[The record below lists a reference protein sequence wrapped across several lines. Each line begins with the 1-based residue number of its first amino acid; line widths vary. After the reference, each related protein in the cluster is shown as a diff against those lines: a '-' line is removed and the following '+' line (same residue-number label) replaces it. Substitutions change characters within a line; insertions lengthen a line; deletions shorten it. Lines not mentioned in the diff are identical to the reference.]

1 MSTMF
6 PHIMWPY
13 CEFRMQVWN
22 VLHAARWKYRTKKLR
37 KKSPSVHHRT
47 TLSGVSSQLKHVSTI
62 GKKTVKQQYLLH
74 MSSQHGK
81 RWPTNG
87 GDRLVSFKHPSKFQR
102 LSRLGFVTAPMSC
115 NGDQPNF
122 ARCLA
127 VSWAGTIFWGL
138 LPPNGILPGAKFT
151 LRPSLAFSYIALSIQ
166 S

>member
-1 MSTMF
+1 
-6 PHIMWPY
+6 
-13 CEFRMQVWN
+13 
-22 VLHAARWKYRTKKLR
+22 
-37 KKSPSVHHRT
+37 
-47 TLSGVSSQLKHVSTI
+47 
-62 GKKTVKQQYLLH
+62 

-151 LRPSLAFSYIALSIQ
+151 LRPSLAFSYSPFNSELKRSTWLQLSAKPTAIILARTSECWCITPSSEDNWHPSACTNQ
-166 S
+166 THNIHSSHNHFMIRLL